1 MPVKEHDLDVAIS
14 FKSEDAN
21 LANDIRGRLGTSL
34 DTFVYT
40 AKQEELAG
48 TDGLETLKMVFR
60 HRVKLVVI
68 LFRAG
73 WGKTPWTRVE
83 MEAITDRFLKEGPGF
98 LFVITLDSAPPP
110 PWLPDKL
117 IRFSLADF
125 GLEQAVGA
133 IKARALEV
141 GSVLHHPSPA
151 ERARLAAE
159 EAEFGKNRARL
170 LRSEDGV
177 QQAAA
182 AATELF
188 RLISERAAEA
198 KNAAPTLGL
207 EHGLADVA
215 IGLRTPSVG
224 LHVHYSN
231 HIINVL
237 DEARLFIR
245 EYVGSII
252 LPGQRAYYVQEPKE
266 LTKEV
271 FQPDISR
278 ATGWGWVA
286 DDGPVRTSDDIADHC
301 IRKFFALVNLHSA
314 GKLPNPWL

>member
-1 MPVKEHDLDVAIS
+1 MPVEEHDLDVAIS

-21 LANDIRGRLGTSL
+21 LATDIRGRLGKSL
-34 DTFVYT
+34 DTFLYT

-48 TDGLETLKMVFR
+48 TDGLETLRKVFR
-60 HRVKLVVI
+60 HRAKLVVI
-68 LFRAG
+68 LFRSG
-73 WGKTPWTRVE
+73 WGETPWTRVE
-83 MEAITDRFLKEGPGF
+83 MEAITDRFLKQGPGF

-125 GLEQAVGA
+125 GVEQAVGG
-133 IKARALEV
+133 IKARALEI

-159 EAEFGKNRARL
+159 EAEFGKNRARI
-170 LRSEDGV
+170 LRSEEGMR
-177 QQAAA
+177 QAAA
-182 AATELF
+182 AAKELI
-188 RLISERAAEA
+188 RLISEHAAEA
-198 KNAAPTLGL
+198 ENAAPTLGM
-207 EHGLADVA
+207 EHGLTDVA
-215 IGLRTPSVG
+215 IGLRTASVG
-224 LHVHYSN
+224 LHVYYSN
-231 HIINVL
+231 PIINVL
-237 DEARLFIR
+237 DQARLLIR
-245 EYVGSII
+245 ECAGSII
-252 LPGQRAYYVQEPKE
+252 LPGQRALYVQEPKE

-286 DDGPVRTSDDIADHC
+286 DDGPIRTSEDIANHC
-301 IRKFFALVNLHSA
+301 MRKFFALVDLDSA